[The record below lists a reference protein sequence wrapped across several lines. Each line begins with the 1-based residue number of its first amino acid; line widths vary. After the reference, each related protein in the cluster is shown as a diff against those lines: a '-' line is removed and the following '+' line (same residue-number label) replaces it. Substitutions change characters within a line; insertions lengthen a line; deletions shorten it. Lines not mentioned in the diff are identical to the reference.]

1 LTSEHL
7 TTWRRRLAVC
17 NGCDA
22 CGSSCVDGVPMSYAE
37 YKRARAYLSSLPP
50 DERDRV
56 LSQNKLL
63 PWPGAPQ
70 VTYTACPFRDT
81 EMARCL
87 IYPVRP
93 LICRL
98 FGLVEWLPCPIDR
111 TGPPAPTGVR
121 LIQRYSEQELH
132 PYAEWEEMERAPG
145 S

>member
-1 LTSEHL
+1 
-7 TTWRRRLAVC
+7 
-17 NGCDA
+17 
-22 CGSSCVDGVPMSYAE
+22 MSYAE